1 MPTRRLPP
9 PWTLEELDACFVV
22 RDHSGQQLA
31 YIRGDDE
38 MKHGENLTPFQVYV
52 CRWREAPP
60 EIAPL
65 IGGNLIP

>member
-1 MPTRRLPP
+1 MSISKMS
-9 PWTLEELDACFVV
+9 E
-22 RDHSGQQLA
+22 G
-31 YIRGDDE
+31 GDE
-38 MKHGENLTPFQVYV
+38 MKRGENLTPFQVYV